1 MISTADKLGE
11 GKWEGL
17 VPSWPF
23 SETGGRVRGTLSG
36 KAPLSLAQSLPTSA
50 LSAWRGSEGGRVE
63 GGRRTVD

>member
-1 MISTADKLGE
+1 MC
-11 GKWEGL
+11 L

-36 KAPLSLAQSLPTSA
+36 RAPLSLAQSLPTSA

-63 GGRRTVD
+63 GGRRTVY